1 MLWAKEYEDIIKEP
15 YEKLKQAV
23 TRLMPAIIKK
33 YEEERAALEKQ
44 EGGPKERQSKKEE
57 VGEASSEEADDKKT
71 GQSDVAKKRQMGPRK
86 IFPWDTGTRDGL
98 CDVVR
103 IKMQTFKKA
112 RTKSQSA
119 EEFCKGF
126 LKNEVLPLWPKG
138 WMETRFLYRESKTA
152 HHTYTKPLSS
162 QKPKKTPVRNKVRTS
177 SSLNASGASTSGA
190 NTTMTEKSGSA
201 KPGDDVVI
209 STIYDRSALDQTS
222 QPKPP
227 RQSPMSLAMSK
238 TKSSNQ
244 NQATD
249 SPSFKTSSSKRK
261 ASRTDGKYEMSDSQ
275 SKKRRT
281 LEFPK
286 EDMLDR
292 TRPATTSPFATRGL
306 QQDTMEQRQATP
318 TSACDDMK
326 ALDLQYELL
335 KVADRICDHV
345 SQLSMSDIMNCF
357 KVNSRAVQ
365 NLLHQRTEIKS
376 QASGRNLMDRIF
388 ISNCTAGDVG
398 RARDST
404 SIAISK
410 QITAPTSACDDMK
423 ALDLQYE
430 LLKVA
435 DRICDHVSQLS
446 MSDIMNC
453 FKVNSRAVQNLLH
466 QRTEIKSQA
475 SGRNLMDR
483 IFISNC
489 TAGDVGRARDS
500 TSIAISKQITAPTD
514 DSPIASTQVVVEER
528 SEYASYAFEHCKEMM
543 KVFNK
548 VFGLQ
553 RFKTHQLEACNATL
567 LDNDTFVL
575 MPTGGGKSLCYQL
588 PALVNGGVTIVVS
601 PLRALIQDQVQKL
614 QSLNV
619 PAGHLSGDVT
629 PAEEA
634 VLYEKL
640 DMRTPE
646 IRLLYVTPEKL
657 SASEKLLGVLENLF
671 SRLVLDRFVIDEAHC
686 ISSWGHDFRPDY
698 KKLGML
704 KIKFP
709 GVPLMALTSTA
720 TMRVRKDICNQLHM
734 KDPKWFISSFNRPNL
749 KFECRP
755 KKTSTAT
762 NDIIKMI
769 KTDFL
774 DKCGIVY
781 CLSRKECES
790 VSWSLTKAGILSQ
803 SYHAG
808 LRDAKRVKIQEKWM
822 HGNKC
827 KVICATTA
835 FGMGIDKPDVRFV
848 IHYSL
853 PKSVEGY
860 YQEAGRAGR
869 DEQLAYC
876 ILLYSYK
883 DVEKH
888 RWMIETD
895 KNVTVD
901 SKSVHHDNL
910 LRMVEFC
917 ENVADCRRTQLLDYF
932 NETGF
937 DRVQCNKIKGSICD
951 NCISKD
957 PLMLRDVTEDVKA
970 IIACVKDLT
979 ANSDFT
985 LKYFME
991 MFKGSNDNKIV
1002 ENCHDRHAMH
1012 GRGAACNKQD
1022 VDRLF
1027 RKLVID
1033 GILIEEPKITAKD
1046 HVSCYIKLGRKA
1058 QDVIS
1063 GKMKVELQVQG
1074 NRKKKELIG
1083 TEPVSEELRTRAEE
1097 IALRKQESAVPGPS
1111 FSSFKSRN
1119 SAIFPP

>member
-306 QQDTMEQRQATP
+306 QQDTMEQRQAT
-318 TSACDDMK
+318 
-326 ALDLQYELL
+326 
-335 KVADRICDHV
+335 
-345 SQLSMSDIMNCF
+345 
-357 KVNSRAVQ
+357 
-365 NLLHQRTEIKS
+365 
-376 QASGRNLMDRIF
+376 
-388 ISNCTAGDVG
+388 
-398 RARDST
+398 
-404 SIAISK
+404 
-410 QITAPTSACDDMK
+410 PTSACDDMK